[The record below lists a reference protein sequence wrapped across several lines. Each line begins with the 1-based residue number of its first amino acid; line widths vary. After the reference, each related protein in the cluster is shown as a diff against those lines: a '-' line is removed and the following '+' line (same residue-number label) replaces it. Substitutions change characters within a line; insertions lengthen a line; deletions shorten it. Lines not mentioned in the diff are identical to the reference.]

1 MCLPGLNIPVGDI
14 YPRKGFLVN
23 NMYKVVANPIRVGA
37 SLSLMRG
44 ATRRFRISAC
54 LNAAS
59 LFKMPAM
66 SPTMTEGG
74 IVSWKV
80 KAGDKFSA
88 GDVLLEVETDK
99 ATIDVEALDDGILWE
114 VLEQEGASGIPV
126 GKTIAYLA
134 EPGDDLATLEK
145 PKEEQTSSQEQ
156 PKEEKA
162 AEKSSTAQPSPA
174 RDTKAQSQ
182 PPSSKSE
189 KSKSGVFTTANP
201 NQKLFPSVELLLH
214 ENGISV
220 EDALEKIPA
229 SGPKGRLLKGDVLA
243 FLGRISSESVE
254 SIAKFISLREH
265 LDLSNIQIAQPEA
278 PKQESKEEVA
288 DVKPSNVVSFNAVY
302 ELNDELTTSDF
313 ILDFEK
319 AIQDAKQLAYAEQFP
334 EFATTP
340 SPSLLGSSS
349 DLFDDIVSPPVTT
362 PRFQVQNLKFDF
374 KKASLSNITT
384 SGDLFDEII
393 STPSKAIIK
402 DLSESSDSRKVSVKF
417 DVKFDEG
424 LVDSALFVNNF
435 EDNLLTIIPPK
446 ELVVA

>member
-1 MCLPGLNIPVGDI
+1 M
-14 YPRKGFLVN
+14 N
-23 NMYKVVANPIRVGA
+23 NMYKVVANPIRIGA

-99 ATIDVEALDDGILWE
+99 ATIDVEALDDGIMWE

-145 PKEEQTSSQEQ
+145 PKEEQSSNKEQ
-156 PKEEKA
+156 PKEEKS
-162 AEKSSTAQPSPA
+162 EKKSSTAAQSSQA
-174 RDTKAQSQ
+174 KDTKTQSE
-182 PPSSKSE
+182 PSSSKSE
-189 KSKSGVFTTANP
+189 KNKKSGIFKSANP

-214 ENGISV
+214 ENEISV

-243 FLGRISSESVE
+243 YLGRISSESVE
-254 SIAKFISLREH
+254 NVAKFISLREH

-278 PKQESKEEVA
+278 PKQEPKKEEVA
-288 DVKPSNVVSFNAVY
+288 DLKPSNVVSFNAVY

-313 ILDFEK
+313 MLDFER
-319 AIQDAKQLAYAEQFP
+319 ALQDAKQLAYAERFP

-340 SPSLLGSSS
+340 SPSLLGPSS
-349 DLFDDIVSPPVTT
+349 DLFEDIVSPPVTR
-362 PRFQVQNLKFDF
+362 PRFQVQNLSFDF
-374 KKASLSNITT
+374 KKTSLSNITP

-393 STPSKAIIK
+393 GTPSSVIK
-402 DLSESSDSRKVSVKF
+402 DVPEGSESRNVSVKF